1 MIRRVIDPHQSIF
14 PYSGVYYY
22 AYAETPISFLIM
34 AQYQTSFGSNSPS
47 TLYIVDDDQAIRSAI
62 TLLAYSMGWQAR
74 PYASASEFLA
84 NYQRSK
90 SDCLVLDLRM
100 PGMNGVELL
109 EELGN
114 RGIAIPTVVI
124 TAQKDDTLVSR
135 AQTAGASVVL
145 TKPFRN
151 QRLVE
156 HIINALETDTH
167 H

>member
-1 MIRRVIDPHQSIF
+1 MTVA
-14 PYSGVYYY
+14 V
-22 AYAETPISFLIM
+22 LIM
-34 AQYQTSFGSNSPS
+34 AEHQTSLDPRTPS
-47 TLYIVDDDQAIRSAI
+47 TLYIVDDDHAVRSAI
-62 TLLAYSMGWQAR
+62 TLLAYSMGWQAQ
-74 PYASASEFLA
+74 PYASAPEFLA
-84 NYQRSK
+84 NYQRSER
-90 SDCLVLDLRM
+90 DCLVLDLRM

-114 RGIAIPTVVI
+114 RGITIPTVVI

-151 QRLVE
+151 QALIE
-156 HIINALETDTH
+156 HIKNALEFSSH

>member
-1 MIRRVIDPHQSIF
+1 MAEHQRNLS
-14 PYSGVYYY
+14 PT
-22 AYAETPISFLIM
+22 A
-34 AQYQTSFGSNSPS
+34 PS
-47 TLYIVDDDQAIRSAI
+47 TLYIVDDDKAIRSAI

-84 NYQRSK
+84 NYRRSER
-90 SDCLVLDLRM
+90 DCLVLDLRM

-109 EELGN
+109 QELVN
-114 RGIAIPTVVI
+114 RGITIPTVVI

-151 QRLVE
+151 QLLVE
-156 HIINALETDTH
+156 HIKAALEIGDH
-167 H
+167 Q